1 MRSSG
6 QTKLAGDC
14 SRQMEELLQRST
26 VDSLEEQGQ
35 GAVCLEVLGESE
47 QTDLHGGFGFPKCLR
62 KSLVGFMQR
71 CDIIFM
77 FVFFFFFNNHC
88 DCNVGKKWLAKK
100 NRNSI

>member
-1 MRSSG
+1 
-6 QTKLAGDC
+6 
-14 SRQMEELLQRST
+14 MEESLQRST

-47 QTDLHGGFGFPKCLR
+47 LIMEDLDFPKCLR

-77 FVFFFFFNNHC
+77 FVFFFFF
-88 DCNVGKKWLAKK
+88 
-100 NRNSI
+100 